1 MLSGWYST
9 VVLTT
14 RRSYKAAKQG
24 RERLSFQR
32 RVNMVEEEKTG
43 LKVKEHNRLLIIPE
57 AYYAGGV
64 YRIPFE
70 NKVVEFEREYVL

>member
-1 MLSGWYST
+1 
-9 VVLTT
+9 
-14 RRSYKAAKQG
+14 
-24 RERLSFQR
+24 
-32 RVNMVEEEKTG
+32 MVEEERTG